1 MSPSHIQQ
9 PMEAQVGGHRNQ
21 KTVERGIPPQKK
33 RPVRKKAASSNNL
46 PPNSISSSPPKRK
59 RGRRL
64 IALSFVFVVIL
75 PTILVALYYL
85 FIAEDQYAVATRF
98 AVRNS
103 NIVDS
108 SGVLSALGLGIGGGS
123 LGDSYIILEYI
134 HSRQILEKIDSLMNL
149 RQRYGRPKQDFY
161 ARLPEDIPFEEFVK
175 YWKSMVDVNLD
186 RTSLIL
192 TVKVYAFSA
201 QDARDISTAILTE
214 SERMIN
220 ELNERAREDA
230 LTYAKEEVRKAEDR
244 LRKVRQRFL
253 EFRNATLQV
262 DPTKQVQV
270 QLTLIGK
277 LEEQLASLQARLTE
291 VKSYLNEKAPSVIS
305 LKNRIVALK
314 RQIEKEKSKLG
325 EGDKQSINTRD
336 FKDSKY
342 SKLIS
347 EYESLLV
354 EREFAE
360 KYYLSA
366 LNALEQARIIANKQQ
381 RYLATFVKPYLPD
394 EALYPKRLRN
404 TFFIFIISLLLWA
417 LGLLLMQSVRD
428 RM

>member
-1 MSPSHIQQ
+1 
-9 PMEAQVGGHRNQ
+9 MEAQIGTRQNQ
-21 KTVERGIPPQKK
+21 KFAGGKNVSPQAKK
-33 RPVRKKAASSNNL
+33 LVGKKADLRNKL
-46 PPNSISSSPPKRK
+46 PPNPISPLRPRKRK
-59 RGRRL
+59 RGRSL
-64 IALSFVFVVIL
+64 VILSFVFFVIM
-75 PTILVALYYL
+75 PTALVALYYL
-85 FIAEDQYAVATRF
+85 YIAEDQYVVATRF

-103 NIVDS
+103 NVVDS

-134 HSRQILEKIDSLMNL
+134 HSRQILEKIDSSMNL
-149 RQRYGRPKQDFY
+149 RQRYERPRRDFY
-161 ARLPEDIPFEEFVK
+161 ARLPKDIPFEEFVK

-186 RTSLIL
+186 RTSLIM
-192 TVKVYAFSA
+192 TVKVYAFTA
-201 QDARDISTAILTE
+201 EDARDISLAILSE

-220 ELNERAREDA
+220 EINERAREDA
-230 LTYAKEEVRKAEDR
+230 LAYAKEEVRKAENR

-253 EFRNATLQV
+253 EFRNTTLQV

-270 QLTLIGK
+270 QLALIGK
-277 LEEQLASLQARLTE
+277 LEEQVASLQARLIE

-305 LKNRIVALK
+305 LKNRIIALK
-314 RQIEKEKSKLG
+314 RQIKKEKSKLG
-325 EGDKQSINTRD
+325 EGNNKSMIVNE

-342 SKLIS
+342 SKIIS

-366 LNALEQARIIANKQQ
+366 LSALEQARIIANKQQ

-404 TFFIFIISLLLWA
+404 TFFIFIISVLLWA
-417 LGLLLMQSVRD
+417 LSLLMMQSIRD